1 MTPLRPTLSIGILAW
16 NEEESI
22 RPMLE
27 SLLRQSVFR
36 YLAARGEGCEIICL
50 ANGCTDETVAAAA
63 GTIAQTKARGLLP
76 RGTTAWVEDIREP
89 GRNNAWNRF
98 VHEFSARESR
108 YICLM
113 DADILLNQAHTLEI
127 LLREME
133 SNSHLDAVSDC
144 PMKDIRLK
152 ERPSVRE
159 RLSMATS
166 DMTESIEGRLNGMLY
181 MMRSPIAR
189 NLYLPRDL
197 VANDDGFFKAAIC
210 TDFFTRPLDR
220 SKVLSVG
227 GARHL
232 YKPYLLLREILNN
245 QKRQMIGQTTVHVLI
260 EYLKGRPEAERTHVG
275 ATLRR
280 NDEADPDWLRRLI
293 DAHIARTRHF
303 WLLFPGI
310 LGFRWSRLRRMH
322 GMRRVTHLPACVA
335 GFVVTLVACW
345 EASRFLHRGI
355 TSYWPKTQRQAILSH
370 TEAGTKE
377 PQFS

>member
-1 MTPLRPTLSIGILAW
+1 MAW

-27 SLLRQSVFR
+27 SLLRQTVLRS
-36 YLAARGEGCEIICL
+36 LASKGERCEIVVL
-50 ANGCTDETVAAAA
+50 ANGCTDGTVAAAT
-63 GTIAQTKARGLLP
+63 GTLAEAKAKGLLSQ
-76 RGTTAWVEDIREP
+76 RTTAWVEEIREA

-98 VHEFSARESR
+98 VHEISARKTR

-113 DADILLNQAHTLEI
+113 DADILLNQPSTLAI
-127 LLREME
+127 LLRTME
-133 SNSHLDAVSDC
+133 SNERLGAVSDC
-144 PMKDIRLK
+144 PTKDIHLK
-152 ERPSVRE
+152 ARPSARE

-166 DMTESIEGRLNGMLY
+166 DMTNSIEGRINGMLY
-181 MMRSPIAR
+181 MMRSEIAR
-189 NLYLPRDL
+189 NLYVPRDL

-210 TDFFTRPLDR
+210 TDFFTKPMDR

-232 YKPYLLLREILNN
+232 YKPYLLLREVLNN
-245 QKRQMIGQTTVHVLI
+245 QKRQMIGQTTVHVLV
-260 EYLKGRPEAERTHVG
+260 EYLKGLPEEDRVHLA

-280 NDEADPDWLRRLI
+280 NDATDPDWLKRLI

-303 WLLFPGI
+303 WRLFPGI
-310 LGFRWSRLRRMH
+310 LGFRWNRLRSMPGYRK
-322 GMRRVTHLPACVA
+322 VTHFPAFAA

-345 EASRFLHRGI
+345 EASRFLHRGVAQ
-355 TSYWPKTQRQAILSH
+355 YWPRAQRQAIVAHHEVGS
-370 TEAGTKE
+370 KQ